1 MNNNQTQQTNQPKS
15 NRFHLKTWQW
25 VSVLAV
31 GSSGLA
37 MAIKKLN

>member
-1 MNNNQTQQTNQPKS
+1 MNNNQTQPTNQTNTK
-15 NRFHLKTWQW
+15 RFHFKTWQW